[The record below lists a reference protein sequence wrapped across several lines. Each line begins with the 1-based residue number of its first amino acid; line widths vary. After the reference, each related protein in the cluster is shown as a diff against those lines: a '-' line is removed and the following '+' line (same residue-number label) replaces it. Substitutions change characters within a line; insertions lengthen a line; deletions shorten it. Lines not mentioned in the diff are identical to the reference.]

1 MGKWNVSNVK
11 QCSQINATRQ
21 TQKYALQVQC
31 LSSSEIMGRSPGS
44 PNISE
49 YHWHFIMS
57 SPTDHN
63 VIVWKSTQLCSK
75 CTKMH
80 NDLQLTSTYSQ
91 LRSYAS
97 QARRCPKNI
106 TIKRIFIP
114 VEKT

>member
-1 MGKWNVSNVK
+1 
-11 QCSQINATRQ
+11 
-21 TQKYALQVQC
+21 
-31 LSSSEIMGRSPGS
+31 MGRSPGS

-63 VIVWKSTQLCSK
+63 LVIWDKMYTTVCE
-75 CTKMH
+75 MH
-80 NDLQLTSTYSQ
+80 NDLQLTYTYSQ

-97 QARRCPKNI
+97 QARTCPKNI
-106 TIKRIFIP
+106 TIKRICIP